1 MNRHTRSNR
10 HTRPNRVIA
19 FLIILAAV
27 AAGCGSTGQT
37 EAGEAASALAS
48 EVTTTTEQE
57 PTTTT
62 EQEPTTTTEQEVT
75 TTTEQEVTTTTEQ
88 PGPVTLPDITA
99 LDPGVTYLTETD
111 VPLSFSVAESDVA
124 PWWSLLFGEWS
135 VSLVLG
141 NLVAGSLEEGPQLSL
156 GVAEPGATRESVVA
170 AMTASAMIFDLQ
182 QTEGL
187 FAGRDALILD
197 GVSELSEPVRP
208 RQILTGENSSIEVI
222 GGMGRV
228 IRSHVFS
235 EDDRV
240 FIISVDA
247 DPDEI
252 PIVLAE
258 AAPVFESLR
267 IGDDG

>member
-19 FLIILAAV
+19 FLIILATV

-62 EQEPTTTTEQEVT
+62 EQEPT